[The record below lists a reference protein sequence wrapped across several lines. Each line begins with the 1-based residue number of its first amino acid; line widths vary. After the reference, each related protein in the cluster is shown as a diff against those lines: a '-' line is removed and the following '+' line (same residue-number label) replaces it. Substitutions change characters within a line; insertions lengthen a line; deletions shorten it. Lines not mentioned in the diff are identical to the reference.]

1 MRATLSLF
9 RREFTAYFTG
19 PAGYAALFGF
29 LVLTGLLFN
38 LNLRLLT
45 EEGPVGVE
53 YPMQVM
59 LGGAESPTIAQI
71 AGVLF
76 WGLFPAVTG
85 MLTMRLLAEER
96 GTGSIELLLTAPIRD
111 WQVVLAKFTACF
123 GFYVV
128 LWLPTL
134 LYVPVLAD
142 LHAQWRTVFTIYSI
156 VMLAGVAFIVLAKLA
171 FFLDLGAGLT
181 SGLGLIGL
189 LAAGVGGYLHYTQD
203 AEHILTLTAR
213 IDPAP
218 IVTSYLGVLLAG
230 AMFLALGLFVSSL
243 VKSQLVAWMLALLA
257 GLVFIL
263 PAHLRWW
270 FESGSLGD
278 AIIYFISVPEHF
290 RRTFTRGQI
299 DTRPIVLYL
308 SVMLFCLFL
317 TVRSLEL
324 RRQR

>member
-1 MRATLSLF
+1 MRATLSLI
-9 RREFTAYFTG
+9 RREFAAYFTG

-45 EEGPVGVE
+45 GQGPVGVE

-59 LGGAESPTIAQI
+59 LGGADTPAVAQV

-111 WQVVLAKFTACF
+111 WQVVLAKFVACF
-123 GFYVV
+123 GFYLV

-134 LYVPVLAD
+134 AYLPVLAD
-142 LHAQWRTVFTIYSI
+142 LHAEWRAAVTPYS
-156 VMLAGVAFIVLAKLA
+156 VAMLAGIALLALAVLALA
-171 FFLDLGAGLT
+171 LDLDWRPTA
-181 SGLGLIGL
+181 GLGLAGAA
-189 LAAGVGGYLHYTQD
+189 AAGVGGYLHYTND
-203 AEHILTLTAR
+203 ADRLLTLTAG

-218 IVTSYLGVLLAG
+218 IWTSYLGVVLAG

-243 VKSQLVAWMLALLA
+243 VKSQLVAWMISLLL
-257 GLVFIL
+257 GLVFVL
-263 PAHLRWW
+263 PAHLRW
-270 FESGSLGD
+270 FFDPGSVGD
-278 AIIYFISVPEHF
+278 AVVYFVSVPEHF

-299 DTRPIVLYL
+299 DTRPLVLYT
-308 SVMLFCLFL
+308 SVTLFCLFL
-317 TVRSLEL
+317 TVRSLEA

>member
-19 PAGYAALFGF
+19 PAGYSALFGF
-29 LVLTGLLFN
+29 LVLAGLLFN

-53 YPMQVM
+53 FPMQVM

-76 WGLFPAVTG
+76 WGLFPAITG

-111 WQVVLAKFTACF
+111 WQVVLAKFMACF

-142 LHAQWRTVFTIYSI
+142 LHAHWLPAFTPYSI
-156 VMLAGVAFIVLAKLA
+156 TMLAGVALAVLAIPA
-171 FFLDLGAGLT
+171 FVLDLGAAITL
-181 SGLGLIGL
+181 GLGLIGS
-189 LAAGVGGYLHYTQD
+189 LAAGVGGYLHFARD
-203 AEHILTLTAR
+203 AEHLVTLTAG

-218 IVTSYLGVLLAG
+218 IATAYLGVFLAG

-243 VKSQLVAWMLALLA
+243 VKSQLVAWMSALLV
-257 GLVFIL
+257 GLLFIL
-263 PAHLRWW
+263 PAYLRWW

-278 AIIYFISVPEHF
+278 SIIYFVGVPEHF